1 MTDHET
7 RGGGWMSLERRWW
20 VMTGVLLAATNVSAA
35 PNGGQQ
41 AFTRRGAL
49 ACKSLQLYKE
59 LEHDNFAAMYDYLM
73 RASPPCTVLPNSAI
87 ATVVDRSGDY
97 VGFTIDKSIYGGVLW
112 ARKGALRRRKQPTHG
127 NIVVK
132 DGDTKGTC
140 ESLSSDTQAD
150 VHWSHALATSVLNLN
165 ARTAS
170 AREPYQSAIDKNDY
184 ELVVQ
189 MNEDKCVAEL
199 DIEYLPLLG
208 CIADSPKY
216 HSCRYNGKDGQKAP
230 SACPSLCTVATTVH
244 RPSASAESAS
254 LQSAKERSDNAAKML
269 RARELANIPP
279 AVRRY
284 LERYSSKA
292 AVPDTEAGCSEVSTV
307 VSRDQILA
315 RMLGL
320 AILHIYQKDEFAVIS
335 YGGLLYQEYAES
347 TEKDMFTL
355 NLRWMQQNCQATL
368 NPRANTGLPIVACI
382 LRPDAVLGC
391 LAKKSGPGLDSVL
404 ARGMC
409 LSDTACLK

>member
-1 MTDHET
+1 
-7 RGGGWMSLERRWW
+7 
-20 VMTGVLLAATNVSAA
+20 
-35 PNGGQQ
+35 
-41 AFTRRGAL
+41 
-49 ACKSLQLYKE
+49 
-59 LEHDNFAAMYDYLM
+59 
-73 RASPPCTVLPNSAI
+73 
-87 ATVVDRSGDY
+87 
-97 VGFTIDKSIYGGVLW
+97 
-112 ARKGALRRRKQPTHG
+112 
-127 NIVVK
+127 
-132 DGDTKGTC
+132 
-140 ESLSSDTQAD
+140 
-150 VHWSHALATSVLNLN
+150 
-165 ARTAS
+165 
-170 AREPYQSAIDKNDY
+170 
-184 ELVVQ
+184 
-189 MNEDKCVAEL
+189 
-199 DIEYLPLLG
+199 
-208 CIADSPKY
+208 
-216 HSCRYNGKDGQKAP
+216 
-230 SACPSLCTVATTVH
+230 
-244 RPSASAESAS
+244 
-254 LQSAKERSDNAAKML
+254 ML

-368 NPRANTGLPIVACI
+368 NVACI